1 MNPFVIING
10 LKIISSQKGGLGA
23 QKVKTNF
30 SEIENRAQQIDKDRE
45 LMAANKA
52 QEEAKTKE
60 EQEKQ
65 M

>member
-1 MNPFVIING
+1 MG
-10 LKIISSQKGGLGA
+10 AKKGGLGA

-30 SEIENRAQQIDKDRE
+30 KELEDQAAMRDKEKEMRAAN
-45 LMAANKA
+45 MAA
-52 QEEAKTKE
+52 QEAKTKE